1 MQTNQSLKGQ
11 LAINIILIYFI
22 KSSNM
27 SDLQLWK
34 DQNKLDEVK
43 KLFAP
48 KLTEDEFKTFVWI
61 GKATSLNPFLRE
73 IWAVKYQWQ
82 PASIF
87 IGRDWYRKS
96 AQSNKEYDYHTVD
109 AVYSNDVFEV
119 ENWEVKH
126 KYSITNRWDLAWA
139 YCIVKRKWASKT
151 MFNFVDIKEYN
162 TNQSVWKQKPA
173 TMIKKVA
180 EAQWLRWTFQEL
192 FAWTYDESEE
202 IPVNQNQESPEKPWV
217 NNEDQEKNFWV
228 YYDKMMAVKNEDEL
242 RKVFIDLNKE
252 RKKFKDYL
260 SEDQLKELVG
270 LKDEIKQK
278 INENIVEAEIIP
290 EEPNKSK

>member
-1 MQTNQSLKGQ
+1 
-11 LAINIILIYFI
+11 
-22 KSSNM
+22 M

-48 KLTEDEFKTFVWI
+48 KLTEDEFNTFVWI

-82 PASIF
+82 PANIF

-126 KYSITNRWDLAWA
+126 KYNITNRWDLAWA
-139 YCIVKRKWASKT
+139 YCIVKRKGSSKS

-202 IPVNQNQESPEKPWV
+202 IPENQNIPNEPKI
-217 NNEDQEKNFWV
+217 NNEDQEKNFEV

-242 RKVFIDLNKE
+242 RKVFIELNKE
-252 RKKFKDYL
+252 RKKSKDYL
-260 SEDQLKELVG
+260 SEDQLKELVL

-278 INENIVEAEIIP
+278 LTENIIDAEIIP
-290 EEPNKSK
+290 EEPKKSK

>member
-1 MQTNQSLKGQ
+1 
-11 LAINIILIYFI
+11 
-22 KSSNM
+22 M

-48 KLTEDEFKTFVWI
+48 KLTEDEFNTFVWI

-73 IWAVKYQWQ
+73 IWAVKYQWL

-180 EAQWLRWTFQEL
+180 EAQWLRGTFQEL

-278 INENIVEAEIIP
+278 INENIVDAEIIP